1 MAQYLLNV
9 TAIWLLSLLVFDLLL
24 KKESYHSYNRLYLV
38 TTLLSGIFLPLIHWS
53 NQTVIYGQNNAV
65 QNAVEIKAR
74 IADNAT
80 IPNTHTDWQRYIL
93 YLYIA
98 GAAVSLLLFIIE
110 LGKLIML
117 YRRGKVSAEGAW
129 TIIETGGNHAPFSI
143 FNYTFVSSKA
153 QYSTEQWNI
162 ILTHE
167 QLHSMAFHFVDLLLI
182 QIVRILFWFHPLV
195 YIYQRRLL
203 MLHEYQADRVSAV
216 QPRLYGQFIIEQAM
230 LTRAPAV
237 SHSFSYSPVKS
248 RISML
253 NKKSSAIAKSKL
265 LLAVPLT
272 LVCLLLFT
280 ENSFSAKFSRQGNI
294 VKYRGNTIELSPP
307 SIPDTVTVL
316 DPVTGEQ
323 RTLVTRRDPNP
334 IKLNGKKIYTSDDLD
349 AKNTL
354 GGPATNKSSFSYDGI
369 KEYLLSNL
377 SSELSKLED
386 GYYMLSVNNVV
397 INEEGAIVYYEY
409 GGLRGTSNSYPPK
422 PHPEVN
428 PATSEAVGKRVD
440 ELLNDAPK
448 HEPAYYKGNA
458 VPFLVTG
465 VVFLNPFQVKNHK
478 LVSI

>member
-38 TTLLSGIFLPLIHWS
+38 ATLLSGIFLPLIHWS

-74 IADNAT
+74 IAENAT
-80 IPNTHTDWQRYIL
+80 IPNTYTDWQRYIL

-110 LGKLIML
+110 LIKLLVL
-117 YRRGKVSAEGAW
+117 YRRGKVSIEGAW

-167 QLHSMAFHFVDLLLI
+167 QLHSMAFHFIDLLLI

-203 MLHEYQADRVSAV
+203 MLHEYQADRVSAT
-216 QPRLYGQFIIEQAM
+216 QPRVYGQFLIEQAI
-230 LTRAPAV
+230 LNRAPAI
-237 SHSFSYSPVKS
+237 SHSFSFSPVKS

-253 NKKSSAIAKSKL
+253 SKRSSAVAKSKL
-265 LLAVPLT
+265 LLVVPLT
-272 LVCLLLFT
+272 LVCLFLFT

-294 VKYRGNTIELSPP
+294 VKYRGNTIELSPQLP
-307 SIPDTVTVL
+307 SDTVTIL
-316 DPVTGEQ
+316 DPSTGKERMVVT
-323 RTLVTRRDPNP
+323 TLNPHP
-334 IKLNGKKIYTSDDLD
+334 IKLNGKKIYNSDDLYGQN
-349 AKNTL
+349 KMGSPVTNT
-354 GGPATNKSSFSYDGI
+354 SSFTADGLR
-369 KEYLLSNL
+369 EYLLSHL
-377 SSELSKLED
+377 SDDLSKLED
-386 GYYMLSVNNVV
+386 GYYMLSVDNVV
-397 INEEGAIVYYEY
+397 VNENGSIVYYEY
-409 GGLRGTSNSYPPK
+409 GDLRGVSNSYPPK
-422 PHPEVN
+422 PHAEVN
-428 PATSEAVGKRVD
+428 KTTSETIGKRVD
-440 ELLNDAPK
+440 ELLNEAPK
-448 HEPAYYKGNA
+448 HEPAYYNGNA
-458 VPFLVTG
+458 VPSLVNG
-465 VVFLNPFQVKNHK
+465 VVFRNAFQIKNHK
-478 LVSI
+478 LVSM

>member
-1 MAQYLLNV
+1 MIQYLLNA
-9 TAIWLLSLLVFDLLL
+9 TAIWLLSLVVFDMFL
-24 KKESYHSYNRLYLV
+24 KKEAYHSYNRLYLIS
-38 TTLLSGIFLPLIHWS
+38 TLLAGIFLPLIHWQ
-53 NQTVIYGQNNAV
+53 NQTVIYGQSNAV

-80 IPNTHTDWQRYIL
+80 ISNTHTDWQHYLLYI
-93 YLYIA
+93 YIA

-110 LGKLIML
+110 LIKLTML
-117 YRRGKVSAEGAW
+117 YRRGKVSMEGAW

-143 FNYTFVSSKA
+143 FNYTFVNSKA
-153 QYSTEQWNI
+153 QYSAEQWNI

-195 YIYQRRLL
+195 YVYQRRLL

-230 LTRAPAV
+230 LNRAPAV

-253 NKKSSAIAKSKL
+253 SKKSSALAKSKL
-265 LLAVPLT
+265 LLVLPLT
-272 LVCLLLFT
+272 VVCLLLFT

-294 VKYRGNTIELSPP
+294 VKYRGNTIELSQQLP
-307 SIPDTVTVL
+307 PDTVIVL
-316 DPVTGEQ
+316 DPSTGKQ
-323 RTLVTRRDPNP
+323 RMLVTTLNPRP
-334 IKLNGKKIYTSDDLD
+334 IKLNGGKIYTSDDLD
-349 AKNTL
+349 VKNTL
-354 GGPATNKSSFSYDGI
+354 GEPATHKSSFSYDGI

-386 GYYMLSVNNVV
+386 GSYMLSVNNVV
-397 INEEGAIVYYEY
+397 INEDGAIVYYEY

-422 PHPEVN
+422 PHPEVDS
-428 PATSEAVGKRVD
+428 ATSDAIGKRVG
-440 ELLNDAPK
+440 ELMDNAPK
-448 HEPAYYKGNA
+448 HDAAHYKGNA
-458 VPFLVTG
+458 VPFLITG

>member
-9 TAIWLLSLLVFDLLL
+9 TAIWLLSLLIFDLLL
-24 KKESYHSYNRLYLV
+24 RKESYHSYNRLYLV
-38 TTLLSGIFLPLIHWS
+38 ATLLCGIFLPLIHWRD
-53 NQTVIYGQNNAV
+53 QTVIYGQNNAV

-74 IADNAT
+74 IADNVN
-80 IPNTHTDWQRYIL
+80 ISNVHTNWQHYLL

-98 GAAVSLLLFIIE
+98 GVVISLLFFIAE
-110 LGKLIML
+110 LVKLLML
-117 YRRGKVSAEGAW
+117 YRRGKMSIEGAW

-153 QYSTEQWNI
+153 QYTAEQWNI

-195 YIYQRRLL
+195 YVYQRRLL

-216 QPRLYGQFIIEQAM
+216 QPRLYGQFLIEQAM
-230 LTRAPAV
+230 LDRAPAV
-237 SHSFSYSPVKS
+237 SHSFSFSPVKS
-248 RISML
+248 RIGML
-253 NKKSSAIAKSKL
+253 SKKSSAIAKSKL

-280 ENSFSAKFSRQGNI
+280 ENSFSAKFSRDGNI
-294 VKYRGNTIELSPP
+294 VKYRDNVIELSPP
-307 SIPDTVTVL
+307 PAPDTVVIM
-316 DPVTGEQ
+316 DPSTGQ
-323 RTLVTRRDPNP
+323 KRTLVTRMDSHPT
-334 IKLNGKKIYTSDDLD
+334 KLNGKKIYRSDDLNVM
-349 AKNTL
+349 NTM
-354 GGPATNKSSFSYDGI
+354 GGPMTNVPSLSGDGI

-386 GYYMLSVNNVV
+386 GYYMLNVNNVV
-397 INEEGAIVYYEY
+397 INENGAVVYYEY
-409 GGLRGTSNSYPPK
+409 GGLKGTSNVYPPQ
-422 PHPEVN
+422 PHPEIDS
-428 PATSEAVGKRVD
+428 ATSDAIGKRIG
-440 ELLNDAPK
+440 ELLDNAPK
-448 HEPAYYKGNA
+448 HDPAHYKGNS

-465 VVFLNPFQVKNHK
+465 VVFLNPFQIKNHK